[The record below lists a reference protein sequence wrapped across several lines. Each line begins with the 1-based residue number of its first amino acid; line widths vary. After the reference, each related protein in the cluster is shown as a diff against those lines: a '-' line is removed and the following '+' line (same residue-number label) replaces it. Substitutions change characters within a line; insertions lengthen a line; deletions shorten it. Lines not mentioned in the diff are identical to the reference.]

1 MHLNNIKK
9 FYFIDEFDKYH
20 LKKIP
25 VNTAIIYRNYNHKY
39 KENLIKKI
47 NNFCKSKKL
56 EFYLSNNINLA
67 IKYRLNGIYVPSF
80 DKSLNAYKAKSK
92 GLIILGS
99 AHNIKE
105 LNEKKKQ
112 GVDLIFIAPIFK
124 VKKKNSWLGVIK
136 FNNLSKLNNYNSVAL
151 GGINSK
157 NIRKIKIL
165 NCNGIGSISYIKKF
179 NESN

>member
-1 MHLNNIKK
+1 M
-9 FYFIDEFDKYH
+9 
-20 LKKIP
+20 
-25 VNTAIIYRNYNHKY
+25 
-39 KENLIKKI
+39 
-47 NNFCKSKKL
+47 
-56 EFYLSNNINLA
+56 
-67 IKYRLNGIYVPSF
+67 PSF

-165 NCNGIGSISYIKKF
+165 TCNGIGSISYIKKF